1 MSESTILEKL
11 FMIGTGTS
19 FIFSTIIC
27 LLVALVIWFPKIY
40 YTYVNNRFLRIII
53 PIIALISCGFMGLWS
68 FTMIKQMVSPEQY
81 SPLYGTSN
89 NPLYRDGMSYTSSG
103 NNYLRI
109 LDTNE
114 KYSHLYGRHDS
125 PMYRDSTSSV
135 QSNNEYSNL

>member
-1 MSESTILEKL
+1 MSTILDKL
-11 FMIGTGTS
+11 LVIGMGTS
-19 FIFSTIIC
+19 SIFSTIIC

-53 PIIALISCGFMGLWS
+53 PIIALISCGYMGLFS
-68 FTMIKQMVSPEQY
+68 YVVIPSNEQY

-114 KYSHLYGRHDS
+114 KYSHLYGRHGS
-125 PMYRDSTSSV
+125 PLYRDSTASV

>member
-1 MSESTILEKL
+1 MSESTIFNNKIV
-11 FMIGTGTS
+11 MGTS

-89 NPLYRDGMSYTSSG
+89 NPLYRDGMSYTSSD

-114 KYSHLYGRHDS
+114 KFSHLYGRHDS
-125 PMYRDSTSSV
+125 PLYRDST
-135 QSNNEYSNL
+135 

>member
-1 MSESTILEKL
+1 MSTIIDKL
-11 FMIGTGTS
+11 VKIGMNIS
-19 FIFSTIIC
+19 YISSTIIC

-40 YTYVNNRFLRIII
+40 YTYVNNRSLRIII
-53 PIIALISCGFMGLWS
+53 PIIALISCGFMAILS
-68 FTMIKQMVSPEQY
+68 YLSIVSEQEQY

-89 NPLYRDGMSYTSSG
+89 NPLYRDGMSYTSSD

-114 KYSHLYGRHDS
+114 KFSHLYGRHDS
-125 PMYRDSTSSV
+125 PLYRDSTSSV

>member
-1 MSESTILEKL
+1 MSTIIDKL
-11 FMIGTGTS
+11 VKIGMNIS
-19 FIFSTIIC
+19 YISSTIIC

-40 YTYVNNRFLRIII
+40 YTWVNNIGLRIII
-53 PIIALISCGFMGLWS
+53 TILLLIPVLIISYMLYTTYDMLS
-68 FTMIKQMVSPEQY
+68 KEPY

-89 NPLYRDGMSYTSSG
+89 NPLYRDGMSYTSSD

-114 KYSHLYGRHDS
+114 KFSHLYGRHDS
-125 PMYRDSTSSV
+125 PLYRDSTSSV